1 MQIRFKCPACER
13 QHVMSMPESA
23 VIHMACPYGNATVKI
38 RVTNGLDVKSEVV
51 DTMPVATPES
61 VNATLAYAEKYHD
74 ALLKRLG
81 GKEQQS

>member
-1 MQIRFKCPACER
+1 MQIRFKCPACGR

-51 DTMPVATPES
+51 DAMPAAPPES
-61 VNATLAYAEKYHD
+61 VDATLAYAAKHHD
-74 ALLKRLG
+74 ALLKRLADK
-81 GKEQQS
+81 KEQS